1 MYVSI
6 WHDFSSIPLAIRKNH
21 RVYKPQLTINRK
33 MAIPRSEYL
42 SSVWRDGIFG
52 LNPFCDPDSRLISHI
67 QTTKSSFALEE
78 EELSAVLK

>member
-1 MYVSI
+1 
-6 WHDFSSIPLAIRKNH
+6 
-21 RVYKPQLTINRK
+21 

-78 EELSAVLK
+78 EELSAVPK